1 MVFSM
6 SEMVSSISSSVSLLS
21 SILVNVR
28 LKIVMRSSSLV
39 IHEVNVFLTIRI
51 LVSYLDRRL
60 LICFN
65 IHFLMMYLIMVD
77 ASSLLLTMVVVV
89 ISHNGLFSHLTRF
102 LYKNTPTL
110 PYFLGICIL
119 VGKVGKVYIL
129 RMNIN
134 NNNKNT
140 Q

>member
-1 MVFSM
+1 MN
-6 SEMVSSISSSVSLLS
+6 EQL
-21 SILVNVR
+21 
-28 LKIVMRSSSLV
+28 
-39 IHEVNVFLTIRI
+39 
-51 LVSYLDRRL
+51 
-60 LICFN
+60 
-65 IHFLMMYLIMVD
+65 D

-102 LYKNTPTL
+102 FYKNTPNL
-110 PYFLGICIL
+110 PYFPGICIL